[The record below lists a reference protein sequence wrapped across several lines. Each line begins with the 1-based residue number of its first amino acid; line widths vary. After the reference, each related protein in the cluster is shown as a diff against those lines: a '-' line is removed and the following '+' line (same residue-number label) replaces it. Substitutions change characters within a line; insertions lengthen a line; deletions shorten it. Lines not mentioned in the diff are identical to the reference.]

1 MNPVAEG
8 SSAAPLE
15 GHEPGSCAAAR
26 HALVEAHLG
35 LATHLARRF
44 AARGEPFD
52 ELVQVA
58 RLALVGAAARFDP
71 SRGVAF
77 STFATRTILGELKR
91 HFRDRVWAVRVPRPL
106 QELLLAAH
114 QTEAHLAQRLGRP
127 PSVPELA
134 GALGVDPEQ
143 LLAAQEAAQAYRTLP
158 LPAAEPED
166 SGPEAERT
174 AALADPAADRLFHC
188 AEIRA
193 GLQRALA
200 ELAPRD
206 RRVLWLRF
214 GEGLSQSEI
223 GRQLGVSQMQI
234 SRILTRSLARLRAL
248 LAESAPPA
256 VDLGGPLA
264 EPSPARAG
272 LPDPPAG

>member
-1 MNPVAEG
+1 MSPVTDV
-8 SSAAPLE
+8 SPAAPPW
-15 GHEPGSCAAAR
+15 GSEPGSGEAAR

-44 AARGEPFD
+44 ATRGEPFD

-58 RLALVGAAARFDP
+58 RLALVGAAARYDP
-71 SRGVAF
+71 DRGVAF
-77 STFATRTILGELKR
+77 STFATRTVLGELKR

-106 QELLLAAH
+106 QELLLAAQ
-114 QTEAHLAQRLGRP
+114 QTEAHLAQHLGRP

-134 GALGVDPEQ
+134 SALGVDPDQ
-143 LLAAQEAAQAYRTLP
+143 LLEAQEAAQAYRTLP
-158 LPAAEPED
+158 LPASEPED
-166 SGPEAERT
+166 SGPEAGRS

-223 GRQLGVSQMQI
+223 ARRLGVSQMQV
-234 SRILTRSLARLRAL
+234 SRILTRSLARLRTL
-248 LAESAPPA
+248 LAEPAPPA
-256 VDLGGPLA
+256 AEPGGPLA
-264 EPSPARAG
+264 GPSPARSG